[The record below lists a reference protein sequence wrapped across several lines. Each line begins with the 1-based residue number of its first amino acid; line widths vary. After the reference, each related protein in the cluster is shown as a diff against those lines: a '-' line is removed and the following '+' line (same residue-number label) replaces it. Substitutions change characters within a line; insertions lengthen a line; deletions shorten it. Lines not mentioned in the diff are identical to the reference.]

1 MNGKIP
7 VFIINKA
14 LCYTNRESEMIEY
27 LTKTNTMNEILKTK
41 NYDLFE
47 EFSSNR
53 EIDQKHLNRL
63 IETIKSKNLL
73 SINPIIVDSEMRV
86 IDGQHRLEAA
96 KILNL
101 DIYYVLGDN
110 INRHDIF
117 RLNSNQKNWKTMD
130 YINFYTVEKVKAYLE
145 LSKFINHYPH
155 FSTSASISLC
165 CGGKRSTVD
174 IKAGTIQIS
183 DIESAYSIAEI
194 IKEMYQKYQLDFIY
208 DSRFPMALS
217 AAFDDKNFNIETF
230 YHKIDENPRAF
241 VKCTKIQDSK
251 AMIMEIY
258 NRSLS
263 KNKIQI

>member
-1 MNGKIP
+1 MNEKIHA
-7 VFIINKA
+7 FIVDKTR
-14 LCYTNRESEMIEY
+14 CFTNRELEMIEY
-27 LTKTNTMNEILKTK
+27 LTKIHTMNEIQKTK
-41 NYDLFE
+41 DYDLFKD
-47 EFSSNR
+47 FSSNR

-101 DIYYVLGDN
+101 HIFYISGDE

-183 DIESAYSIAEI
+183 DIESAYSIAET